1 LTVGR
6 EATILICDDEP
17 SLRELMRL
25 SLDTGPAYRFVEA
38 SDGSEAIEAI
48 ESARPDLVL
57 LDVMMP
63 GTNGIAVLE
72 HLRAHAE
79 LSEVP
84 VIVVSAFASASDRQR
99 AIDAGATRFV
109 KKPFDPEALRSLV
122 EELLPSRV

>member
-1 LTVGR
+1 MERG
-6 EATILICDDEP
+6 ATILICDDEP

-25 SLDTGPAYRFVEA
+25 SLETGAGYSFVEA
-38 SDGSEAIEAI
+38 GDGSEAIETL
-48 ESARPDLVL
+48 ESARPDLIL

-72 HLRAHAE
+72 HLRADPE
-79 LSEVP
+79 LSDIP
-84 VIVVSAFASASDRQR
+84 VIVVSAFASPADRQR
-99 AIDAGATRFV
+99 ALEAGATRFV

>member
-1 LTVGR
+1 MEP

-25 SLDTGPAYRFVEA
+25 SLEPEPRYRFLEA
-38 SDGSEAIEAI
+38 GDGAEAIELVD
-48 ESARPDLVL
+48 SAHPDLIL

-63 GTNGIAVLE
+63 GVGGIAVLE
-72 HLRAHAE
+72 HVRSYAE
-79 LSEVP
+79 LAETP
-84 VIVVSAFASASDRQR
+84 VIVVSAFASPTDRER
-99 AIDAGATRFV
+99 AIKAGATRFV

>member
-1 LTVGR
+1 M
-6 EATILICDDEP
+6 TILICDDEP

-25 SLDTGPAYRFVEA
+25 SLETGAGYSFVEA
-38 SDGSEAIEAI
+38 GDGSEAIETL
-48 ESARPDLVL
+48 ESARPDLIL

-72 HLRAHAE
+72 HLRADPE
-79 LSEVP
+79 LSDIP
-84 VIVVSAFASASDRQR
+84 VIVVSAFASPVDRQR
-99 AIDAGATRFV
+99 AFEAGATRFV

>member
-1 LTVGR
+1 M
-6 EATILICDDEP
+6 TILICDDEP

-25 SLDTGPAYRFVEA
+25 SLETGAGYSFVEA
-38 SDGSEAIEAI
+38 GDGSEAIETL
-48 ESARPDLVL
+48 ESARPDLIL

-72 HLRAHAE
+72 HLRAHPD
-79 LSEVP
+79 LSDTP
-84 VIVVSAFASASDRQR
+84 VIVVSAFASPGDRQR
-99 AIDAGATRFV
+99 AIEAGATRFV

>member
-1 LTVGR
+1 MIVQP

-38 SDGSEAIEAI
+38 GDGSEAIEML
-48 ESARPDLVL
+48 ESVHPDLIL

-72 HLRAHAE
+72 HLRAHPE
-79 LSEVP
+79 LSDIP
-84 VIVVSAFASASDRQR
+84 AIVISAFASPSDRQR
-99 AIDAGATRFV
+99 ALEAGATRFV

>member
-1 LTVGR
+1 M
-6 EATILICDDEP
+6 TILICDDEP

-25 SLDTGPAYRFVEA
+25 SLETGAGYSFVEA
-38 SDGSEAIEAI
+38 GDGSEAIETL
-48 ESARPDLVL
+48 ESARPDLIL

-79 LSEVP
+79 LADTP
-84 VIVVSAFASASDRQR
+84 AIVVSAFASASDRQR

>member
-1 LTVGR
+1 MER

-25 SLDTGPAYRFVEA
+25 SLEGGPGYRFLEA
-38 SDGSEAIEAI
+38 EDGSEAIALI
-48 ESARPDLVL
+48 DRAHPDLIL

-63 GTNGIAVLE
+63 GVGGIAVLE
-72 HLRAHAE
+72 HVRAHAE
-79 LSEVP
+79 LADTP
-84 VIVVSAFASASDRQR
+84 VIVVSAFASPADRER
-99 AIDAGATRFV
+99 ATKAGATRFV

>member
-1 LTVGR
+1 MEPV
-6 EATILICDDEP
+6 ATILICDDEP

-25 SLDTGPAYRFVEA
+25 SLEPEPSYRFIEA
-38 SDGSEAIEAI
+38 EDGDQAIELI
-48 ESARPDLVL
+48 DSAQPDLIL

-63 GTNGIAVLE
+63 GTGGIAVLE

-79 LSEVP
+79 LGGTP
-84 VIVVSAFASASDRQR
+84 VIVVSAFASPDDRQR
-99 AIDAGATRFV
+99 ALDAGATRFV